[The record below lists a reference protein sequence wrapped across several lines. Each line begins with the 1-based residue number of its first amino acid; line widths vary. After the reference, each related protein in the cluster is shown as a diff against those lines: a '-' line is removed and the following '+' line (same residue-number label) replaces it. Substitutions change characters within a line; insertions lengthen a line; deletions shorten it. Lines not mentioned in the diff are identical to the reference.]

1 MTVTMSQ
8 INMESLTLRWS
19 TPTETAQGSE
29 IQQFSVEYAAM
40 NQNATETI
48 EGSAN
53 QLYTNTNE
61 VLITDLLPGS
71 LYVFKSKVRNKKINF
86 KTFIYCP
93 RQIYTTEGV
102 SDISMDMILRTQF
115 NQTELDQMKDDIKGQ
130 NI

>member
-1 MTVTMSQ
+1 
-8 INMESLTLRWS
+8 MESLTLRWS

-48 EGSAN
+48 EGSVN

-93 RQIYTTEGV
+93 R
-102 SDISMDMILRTQF
+102 
-115 NQTELDQMKDDIKGQ
+115 
-130 NI
+130 

>member
-93 RQIYTTEGV
+93 R
-102 SDISMDMILRTQF
+102 
-115 NQTELDQMKDDIKGQ
+115 
-130 NI
+130 